1 MEPIYLDHHATTP
14 CDPRVVEAMLP
25 YFSEIFGNPAS
36 LTHQHGRRA
45 ASALEDARITIA
57 RFFKAQPNE
66 IYFTA
71 GATESNNIALNIVD
85 GGQHVITSLTEHK
98 SVIAPAERLQKR
110 GVEVTFLRPDR
121 EGFISPDQVRDALR
135 PNTRLVS
142 IEAANG
148 EIGTIQPIAEIAALC
163 RQRGVLLHTDM
174 TQAAGKIAMELTS
187 IAADLAS
194 LSAHKVYGPKGI
206 GALYIRRGVRAQ
218 PLVIGGGQERGV
230 RSGTVNVPGAIGF
243 SVALQ
248 LRSEEMHREAEVLTA
263 LRNDLWDSVLA
274 EIPGVSVNGPR
285 ALRLPGNLNVSFDR
299 IEADSLIVA
308 MRRFSLSSGSAC
320 SSGERGPSRVLLA
333 IGVSEAMAMGSV
345 RIGLGKSNTG
355 EHVSMLVED
364 LRRVVAKLREISAA

>member
-14 CDPRVVEAMLP
+14 CDPRVVEAMMP
-25 YFSEIFGNPAS
+25 YFTEIFGNPAS

-45 ASALEDARITIA
+45 ANALEDARIMIA
-57 RFFKAQPNE
+57 RFFKAQPSE

-71 GATESNNIALNIVD
+71 GATESNNTALNIVEP
-85 GGQHVITSLTEHK
+85 GQHLVTSLLEHK
-98 SVIAPAERLQKR
+98 SITAPAERLGR
-110 GVEVTFLRPDR
+110 NGVEVTLLTPDR
-121 EGFISPDQVRDALR
+121 EGFIHPDAVRDALR

-148 EIGTIQPIAEIAALC
+148 EIGTIQPVAEIANLC
-163 RQRGVLLHTDM
+163 RERGVLFHTDM
-174 TQAAGKIAMELTS
+174 TQAAGKIPIDFVTV
-187 IAADLAS
+187 AAGMAS
-194 LSAHKVYGPKGI
+194 LSAHKIYGPKGI
-206 GALYIRRGVRAQ
+206 GALYVRRGIRAQ
-218 PLVIGGGQERGV
+218 PLVVGGGQEKGL
-230 RSGTVNVPGAIGF
+230 RSGTVNVPGAIGL

-248 LRSEEMHREAEVLTA
+248 IRAEEMHREAERLTD
-263 LRNDLWDSVLA
+263 LRNDLWDRVIA
-274 EIPGVSVNGPR
+274 EIPNVSVNGPR

-333 IGVSEAMAMGSV
+333 IGVSETMAMGSV
-345 RIGLGKSNTG
+345 RIGLGRSNTA
-355 EHVSMLVED
+355 EHMSMLVED